1 MPLPKLNCP
10 WHDGKLQQD
19 DNVTHLFC
27 LQTAQEDL
35 RGTVTAEFKVLR
47 DEQKGRIPTCRYLS
61 QFLSNPKETME
72 KYKECIVNRELPE
85 LIEEEIDQLYTF
97 DSPTS

>member
-10 WHDGKLQQD
+10 RHDGKLQQD

-35 RGTVTAEFKVLR
+35 RGTVTPEFKVLR
-47 DEQKGRIPTCRYLS
+47 DEQKRRIPTCRYL
-61 QFLSNPKETME
+61 
-72 KYKECIVNRELPE
+72 
-85 LIEEEIDQLYTF
+85 
-97 DSPTS
+97 